1 MHLSHELLPTLS
13 ETSPA
18 ESRCR
23 ATRKSLECLDKS
35 IELAVRCTR
44 HLAFWHSG
52 QKISSHRRKQLYL
65 DEFLLRPPYLA
76 LTDIQ
81 TAILWPAP
89 ARSTIPYG
97 RVALTDIQTDIH
109 TSTSSCSVH
118 QKTYRDHLLLCPPYL
133 TATSPWQT
141 YRQTQIQWFHFHITI
156 LANSC
161 SLLTNHMS
169 GAHRQRKHMFT

>member
-97 RVALTDIQTDIH
+97 RVALTDIQTAIPRPAPARSTNRH
-109 TSTSSCSVH
+109 TATTSCSVH
-118 QKTYRDHLLLCPPYL
+118 HTLRPHRPDRHTDRHRY
-133 TATSPWQT
+133 
-141 YRQTQIQWFHFHITI
+141 
-156 LANSC
+156 
-161 SLLTNHMS
+161 S
-169 GAHRQRKHMFT
+169 GSIFT